1 VDYLDFSTDDKYLLF
16 KDRYEEIGMVSLDK
30 DYRKINTIFVEM
42 GIEWQQEALRLSPSA
57 QSIYYSYSCENK
69 ITALARLGADKLIV
83 GDQMGTVRI
92 FDYPCP
98 DDKLGELHLHCYC
111 VHMNDI
117 AEIVVHPHLTHV
129 LTIGLQDRSLV
140 LWRVAQ

>member
-1 VDYLDFSTDDKYLLF
+1 MT
-16 KDRYEEIGMVSLDK
+16 
-30 DYRKINTIFVEM
+30 
-42 GIEWQQEALRLSPSA
+42 
-57 QSIYYSYSCENK
+57 
-69 ITALARLGADKLIV
+69 RLGPDKIIV

-111 VHMNDI
+111 EHMNDI
-117 AEIVVHPHLTHV
+117 AEIVVHPQMTHV

-140 LWRVAQ
+140 LWRVSRK

>member
-1 VDYLDFSTDDKYLLF
+1 
-16 KDRYEEIGMVSLDK
+16 
-30 DYRKINTIFVEM
+30 M

-69 ITALARLGADKLIV
+69 ITALARLGPNKLIV

-117 AEIVVHPHLTHV
+117 AEILVHPQMTYV
-129 LTIGLQDRSLV
+129 ITIGLQDRSLV
-140 LWRVAQ
+140 LWRVAKP